1 MRRLIFILAGLTA
14 VLAFSVSA
22 ASGASKCGNLYQPSC
37 TKPHIA
43 PISINAQCRK
53 IGTVL
58 HLPAIPITSNAGL
71 KKITVTLVGRSKP
84 LATFSNLKGTNK
96 KTIRGVRVSTHGLS
110 PGKHTIVI
118 RATDVR
124 NRSST
129 ERLSLAICKIKPPP
143 FTG

>member
-1 MRRLIFILAGLTA
+1 MRRLILILAGLTA
-14 VLAFSVSA
+14 VLAIYASA
-22 ASGASKCGNLYQPSC
+22 ASGAPKCGNLYQPSC

-43 PISINAQCRK
+43 AVSINAQCRK

-71 KKITVTLVGRSKP
+71 KKITVTLVGRKTP
-84 LATFSNLKGTNK
+84 LKVYSNLHGTTRKTVKG
-96 KTIRGVRVSTHGLS
+96 VSVNTHGFR

-118 RATDVR
+118 KATDVR
-124 NRSST
+124 NISSVK
-129 ERLSLAICKIKPPP
+129 RLSLAICHVTPPP